1 MMIAASTPLTLDAFL
16 NLSKIEES
24 PAWKYIRGAA
34 LQKPMG
40 GGKRSALQKRLIS
53 AIDQASKRY
62 EAFPELRCTF
72 GGQSVVPDVSVLANE
87 QIPLEDDGEIISS
100 GILFAPLWVLEIL
113 SPDQSQTR
121 ATGNILHCLRH
132 GSRLGWLVDPKERSV
147 LVYQPDCLPDLLSG
161 ASLLTVPE
169 AIDFKQ
175 SAEELFGW
183 LRRTR

>member
-16 NLSKIEES
+16 NLSEIEES
-24 PAWKYIRGAA
+24 PAWEYIRGAA

-40 GGKRSALQKRLIS
+40 GGKHSALQKRLVS
-53 AIDQASKRY
+53 ADQASKRY
-62 EAFPELRCTF
+62 EAFPELRCIF
-72 GGQSVVPDVSVLANE
+72 GDQSVVPDMSVLANE

-100 GILFAPLWVLEIL
+100 GILFAPLWVIEIL
-113 SPDQSQTR
+113 SLDQSQTR
-121 ATGNILHCLRH
+121 AAGNILHCLRH
-132 GSRLGWLVDPKERSV
+132 GSHLGWLVDPKERSV

-169 AIDFKQ
+169 EIDFKL